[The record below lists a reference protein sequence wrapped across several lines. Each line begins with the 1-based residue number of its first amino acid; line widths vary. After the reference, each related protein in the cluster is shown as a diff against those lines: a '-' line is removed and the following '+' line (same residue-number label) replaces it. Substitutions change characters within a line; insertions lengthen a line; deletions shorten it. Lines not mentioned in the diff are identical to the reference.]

1 MRRRHAVVVLAAC
14 LAASCGGSGVTSRPI
29 ETSIF
34 VTGAQGT
41 QFTFG
46 PCAAQVGSGITAPN
60 AEHQL
65 TIEPTPGGPSQ
76 PEIFEA
82 PRLFVLENIQQPV
95 YAVIQNIDPSNDI
108 EVNLYLG
115 QTLQNRTLVAH
126 GECKAISTFG
136 GASPPPTPKPSN
148 PDVRFEVCSPIE
160 GLKVP
165 CVNSTDPPFLP
176 PPDHFFSFFASV
188 GDIKRSNV
196 TNCTLPES
204 QLANGCL
211 TPATFFLERAEE
223 EVAAAMS
230 INPGQNPGGGI
241 PNAELRLELYL
252 NGVFQG
258 YNAGQD
264 PKLTNN
270 NF

>member
-1 MRRRHAVVVLAAC
+1 MPRRHAVAVLAAC

-34 VTGAQGT
+34 VTGAQGA

-46 PCAAQVGSGITAPN
+46 PCADQAGSGITAPN
-60 AEHQL
+60 ADHQL
-65 TIEPTPGGPSQ
+65 VIQPTPGGPSQ
-76 PEIFEA
+76 PEIFQA

-95 YAVIQNIDPSNDI
+95 QAVIQNVDPSNAI
-108 EVNLYLG
+108 QVNLYLG
-115 QTLQNRTLVAH
+115 QTLQNSIAVAP
-126 GECKAISTFG
+126 GECSAISTFG
-136 GASPPPTPKPSN
+136 SGSPPPTPNPSN
-148 PDVRFEVCSPIE
+148 PEVRFEVCSPIE
-160 GLKVP
+160 GLKVS
-165 CVNSTDPPFLP
+165 CVNSTDAPFLP

-188 GDIKRSNV
+188 GDVRRSNV
-196 TNCTLPES
+196 TNCTLPQS

-211 TPATFFLERAEE
+211 TPATFFLEGAQE